1 MCSNTGG
8 HALNLKVQPAKPIA
22 QARLIR
28 NCATNVIPAV
38 VASSF
43 VTSSQHLREGT
54 PDTLC
59 TESDVNKDF
68 QY

>member
-8 HALNLKVQPAKPIA
+8 RALNLKVQPAKPIA

-43 VTSSQHLREGT
+43 VTSS
-54 PDTLC
+54 
-59 TESDVNKDF
+59 
-68 QY
+68 